1 MQQEHAKTSIELLQ
15 KLTKKLAAEI
25 MSISEENSSKTI
37 EILKLQSRIG
47 EIEHQGL
54 ANRMNKIELAQELR
68 NSNKSQR
75 LILDTE

>member
-1 MQQEHAKTSIELLQ
+1 LQQEHAKTSIELLQ